1 MTRVSIL
8 IAHDKTLEH
17 GQHLFATNQKVHEA
31 YANYRYLIQDQMAAN
46 DWCLLQIVDRD
57 QPMDKFL
64 IDESKVREVASVLR
78 EAMGCSCDIQA
89 SLVQSY
95 GHVMRLAGFCQLVYD
110 AVNKVE
116 TLKGSTVIANVEVL
130 NC

>member
-1 MTRVSIL
+1 MTRVAIL
-8 IAHDKTLEH
+8 IAHDKMLEH
-17 GQHLFATNQKVHEA
+17 GQHLFAPNQKVHEA
-31 YANYRYLIQDQMAAN
+31 YATYRYMIQDQLAAN
-46 DWCLLQIVDRD
+46 DWCVLQIVDRD
-57 QPMDKFL
+57 QSMDKFL
-64 IDESKVREVASVLR
+64 IDDGKVRDIVSVLR

-89 SLVQSY
+89 SLIQSY
-95 GHVMRLAGFCQLVYD
+95 GHVMRLAGFCQLVHE